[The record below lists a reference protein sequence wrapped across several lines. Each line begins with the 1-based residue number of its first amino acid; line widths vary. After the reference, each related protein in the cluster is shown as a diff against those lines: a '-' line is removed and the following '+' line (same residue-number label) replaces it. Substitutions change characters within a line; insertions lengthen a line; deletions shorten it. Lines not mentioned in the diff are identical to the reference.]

1 MRITLCRTQFDR
13 ENDNV
18 LLFDSKE
25 ALKSYFDNLTDKVQ
39 IQKEINFNAKDIIR
53 TVQYIDIPNEIALFK
68 LLNYNYCY
76 LDGNENDSRLYF
88 FIERSYQDSGNQIR
102 LELKADVWNTY
113 IYDCMSSTKALQA
126 MIQKTHLNRFIAS
139 GNDFIYNFASD
150 SPLFERETIKDVAK
164 RAVTKQRLKMQIDTT
179 SKTSKFNNFIN
190 EYVDY
195 WLYVFLDPN
204 TTYHFWQLDGTEKN
218 SKIETLEYI
227 KNYDFNSGLYQPVG
241 DLGLTVL
248 CVPVFKQ
255 PINKTIDMTLTYS
268 NIGNVGTPW
277 NMQGIKAFL
286 SQNNNYVHVQAIK
299 LSTQPPLEVR
309 NYIENTDYVLQ
320 ESHSGNMDYITLKLR
335 LYDNAGINKP
345 IENKIGSNSYASLA
359 VTEQLIDEKL
369 ILYCNEPLSNWTKT
383 KAQIKTNEFEPK
395 LENEDYSS
403 YKIIFAGNEQT
414 LPISKTSDNPEFIY
428 KEAIT
433 PDITKSILIYNTNA
447 NKFTDSIFK
456 NITESDFT
464 GLQYVVD
471 LSMWYYTDQLS
482 NYLANN
488 KNYLQIFQNEQ
499 LEKRLKAF
507 VGAGYG
513 TASGQELAG
522 VAGLFNLT
530 NTLINSA
537 FDKAKLDLS
546 LDNMQNAPGQLHNI
560 NSNPMLMNYVADL
573 GFYIEKLEPLPF
585 EQGLV
590 KDNLKMFGYTY
601 NRIGNI
607 YNFAKTRKYYNYIQ
621 AIVFD
626 IDAPICETIK
636 DEIKQSFS
644 RGIRIWHGDTI
655 TNVDFTVNNYERY
668 LDNE

>member
-76 LDGNENDSRLYF
+76 IDGNENDSRLYF

-102 LELKADVWNTY
+102 LELKSDVWNTY

-195 WLYVFLDPN
+195 WFYVFLDPN

-255 PINKTIDMTLTYS
+255 PINKIIDMSLTYS
-268 NIGNVGTPW
+268 NI
-277 NMQGIKAFL
+277 
-286 SQNNNYVHVQAIK
+286 S
-299 LSTQPPLEVR
+299 
-309 NYIENTDYVLQ
+309 
-320 ESHSGNMDYITLKLR
+320 ESSG
-335 LYDNAGINKP
+335 
-345 IENKIGSNSYASLA
+345 
-359 VTEQLIDEKL
+359 
-369 ILYCNEPLSNWTKT
+369 
-383 KAQIKTNEFEPK
+383 
-395 LENEDYSS
+395 
-403 YKIIFAGNEQT
+403 
-414 LPISKTSDNPEFIY
+414 
-428 KEAIT
+428 
-433 PDITKSILIYNTNA
+433 
-447 NKFTDSIFK
+447 
-456 NITESDFT
+456 
-464 GLQYVVD
+464 
-471 LSMWYYTDQLS
+471 
-482 NYLANN
+482 
-488 KNYLQIFQNEQ
+488 
-499 LEKRLKAF
+499 
-507 VGAGYG
+507 
-513 TASGQELAG
+513 
-522 VAGLFNLT
+522 
-530 NTLINSA
+530 
-537 FDKAKLDLS
+537 
-546 LDNMQNAPGQLHNI
+546 
-560 NSNPMLMNYVADL
+560 
-573 GFYIEKLEPLPF
+573 
-585 EQGLV
+585 
-590 KDNLKMFGYTY
+590 
-601 NRIGNI
+601 
-607 YNFAKTRKYYNYIQ
+607 
-621 AIVFD
+621 
-626 IDAPICETIK
+626 
-636 DEIKQSFS
+636 
-644 RGIRIWHGDTI
+644 
-655 TNVDFTVNNYERY
+655 
-668 LDNE
+668 